1 MKNFQ
6 VSVVVLLALIGA
18 ELAMMVVKLPTATVE
33 AQLSRAGSASNVTLA
48 PAQATPVYIVD
59 RNGDATTVPVRV
71 VDRAGKDATLAV
83 RWGDTLPVHLTAG
96 PTKGPIGWANVGTSR
111 SGETVYGLVILNVQC
126 RPGHY
131 DNLC

>member
-1 MKNFQ
+1 MRHFQ
-6 VSVVVLLALIGA
+6 VSVVVLLAFIGL
-18 ELAMMVVKLPTATVE
+18 ELAMIVVKLPMASVE
-33 AQLSRAGSASNVTLA
+33 AQLSKPGSNVTLA

-111 SGETVYGLVILNVQC
+111 SGETVNGLVILNVQC
-126 RPGHY
+126 KPGHF